1 MITDQKHSSD
11 SIQGLERDHQNIKRT
26 EKIAR
31 LLGLDKQNAE
41 VHSAPSDENRALE
54 KRLDDYYS

>member
-1 MITDQKHSSD
+1 MVTDQNHSSD
-11 SIQGLERDHQNIKRT
+11 ISSEQEVIRRT

-41 VHSAPSDENRALE
+41 VH
-54 KRLDDYYS
+54 RLLVEIGR